1 MDVAFTASKSNLDDL
16 QDQIG
21 DILAKQTHGSC
32 ENLQELVVQ
41 I

>member
-1 MDVAFTASKSNLDDL
+1 MDVAFAASKSNLDDF

-21 DILAKQTHGSC
+21 DILAKQTHGC
-32 ENLQELVVQ
+32 FENLQEMLIQ